1 VPARARLDVV
11 ETGASNVPAM
21 IIDQRGVNDDIFQ
34 ARSNVTDIK
43 MVIKKNGNVGIGT
56 ILPSKALHVVGDIN
70 FTGEIYKNNTIFTGG
85 GVTLPYVFFKTSYG
99 AAADFNKT
107 SFFNGW
113 DAGST
118 SQTPAGIFNA
128 STGTFTAPYTG
139 VYSFSHGFRTGGLEL
154 FIYVNSSTDVYTI
167 FSDYGSY
174 QLNLNLNDT
183 VRLRFDG
190 TISVYSSLR
199 PSRTWWTGALV
210 TRA

>member
-1 VPARARLDVV
+1 MVV
-11 ETGASNVPAM
+11 V
-21 IIDQRGVNDDIFQ
+21 DILHQ
-34 ARSNVTDIK
+34 INS
-43 MVIKKNGNVGIGT
+43 MGI
-56 ILPSKALHVVGDIN
+56 SN
-70 FTGEIYKNNTIFTGG
+70 FTGEIYKNNVVFSGGG

-99 AAADFNKT
+99 AVADFNKT
-107 SFFNGW
+107 SFFDGW

-128 STGTFTAPYTG
+128 STG

-167 FSDYGSY
+167 FSDYGAY

-190 TISVYSSLR
+190 TKSVYSSLR